1 VTSNV
6 PAIARRVH
14 CLRPPRESWL
24 NDLLS
29 PLAMKYGRGV
39 GEITAGARNPGSFC
53 GFVRAVRFPPSM
65 PIPQLKAS
73 LASQLVC
80 CRVELRPCSYR
91 PKNKPT
97 YCKPAQPNS
106 GGGRSTWRRTFGSVG
121 CSTACLVCPV
131 VFQWHLREVLRFRR
145 STVPLDAFHSFF
157 KFVLATHRAASR
169 HQFR

>member
-39 GEITAGARNPGSFC
+39 GEITAGAPNPGSFC

-97 YCKPAQPNS
+97 YCKPAAKLGRRAEHLEKDIWICWVLHGLFGMPGRLPMAFKGGTSLSKVYGAIRRFSLVLQVRVGHSSS
-106 GGGRSTWRRTFGSVG
+106 G
-121 CSTACLVCPV
+121 
-131 VFQWHLREVLRFRR
+131 
-145 STVPLDAFHSFF
+145 
-157 KFVLATHRAASR
+157 
-169 HQFR
+169 